1 MSFLSQILA
10 TRSKSKPY
18 LSHERDNV
26 LDVFSIKACNA
37 ERKIVAH
44 SPMKVPRITKFLMG
58 WGARLTATLRTTY
71 YCRSPLMQDGLK
83 ISCSVDV
90 YMMSSTALSR
100 KLIQP
105 YTKLVEN
112 FYLEHLVTVVL
123 VPSLRHQLFLFIS
136 IFPLLPQAKVEETI
150 PC

>member
-10 TRSKSKPY
+10 TRSKSKLY
-18 LSHERDNV
+18 LSDERDNV

-37 ERKIVAH
+37 EGKIVPH

-71 YCRSPLMQDGLK
+71 YSRSPLMQDGLK
-83 ISCSVDV
+83 ILCSVDV

-100 KLIQP
+100 KLI
-105 YTKLVEN
+105 
-112 FYLEHLVTVVL
+112 
-123 VPSLRHQLFLFIS
+123 
-136 IFPLLPQAKVEETI
+136 
-150 PC
+150 